1 MGDAH
6 SIPPKEGAFFQPGAP
21 GAPVPPPPGRQLV
34 HAGVV
39 ADARQR
45 HAPGAVLLEGGAVL
59 AVGAPET
66 IGVPGDAATRISRPH
81 ALVCPPLVNAH
92 VHLDL
97 SDLPA
102 PEQPMPFPEW
112 LARVQAHRAAQ
123 AQPGAVE
130 EAVRQGVGASREGGC
145 PFVGDIC
152 GSERALIA
160 TRRSP
165 IRGVAYLELIG
176 HDVRAD
182 EALAK
187 IESLGPPAPEGAP
200 LEVGLSPHAPY
211 STGPRLYEAAAASGR
226 RLSTHL
232 AESIDELTWCS
243 AGTGPIAELLE
254 RVGYAAGSVD
264 CPRSHPVDAVLP
276 RLPGARAVVVHLNY
290 IDQPEHLDRLAES
303 GVTVAFC
310 PRASQA
316 LGHPEAGHP
325 PHAWRAMLRHGLPVA
340 LGTDG
345 RPCLPGPG
353 LRGRRLSVLDDAL
366 ALIEGS
372 GATVDEWLPMATVH
386 GARALGLPEEAV
398 LLSPGR
404 KHGLLSIPLEDPE
417 EVVPA
422 AGATLEWLFL
432 DDAAPASGG

>member
-21 GAPVPPPPGRQLV
+21 GAPVVPNPGRQLV

-45 HAPGAVLLEGGAVL
+45 HSPGAVLLDGGSVV
-59 AVGAPET
+59 AVGSPEA
-66 IGVPGDAATRISRPH
+66 IGVPGDAATPLSRPN

-97 SDLPA
+97 SDLAA
-102 PEQPMPFPEW
+102 PEEPMPFPQW
-112 LARVQAHRAAQ
+112 LARVQAHRSAQ
-123 AQPGAVE
+123 TEPGAVE
-130 EAVRQGVGASREGGC
+130 RAVRQGVGASRAGGC
-145 PFVGDIC
+145 PFVGDVC
-152 GSERALIA
+152 GSLRALA
-160 TRRSP
+160 AVEGSP
-165 IRGVAYLELIG
+165 IRGVAYLEVIG
-176 HDVRAD
+176 HDARSA

-187 IESLGPPAPEGAP
+187 IESLGSPDAGRGS

-211 STGPRLYEAAAASGR
+211 STGPVLYEAAAASGR

-232 AESIDELTWCS
+232 AESIDELTWCRS
-243 AGTGPIAELLE
+243 GTGPIADLLE
-254 RVGYAAGSVD
+254 RVGYDPETVG

-276 RLPGARAVVVHLNY
+276 RLPGSRAVVVHLNY
-290 IDQPEHLDRLAES
+290 IEQPAHLDRLAES

-316 LGHPEAGHP
+316 LGHPEVGHP

-353 LRGRRLSVLDDAL
+353 LRGQRLSVLDDAL
-366 ALIEGS
+366 ELIEGS
-372 GATVDEWLPMATVH
+372 GATIDEWLPMATVH
-386 GARALGLPEEAV
+386 GARALGLAAESV
-398 LLSPGR
+398 LLSPGP
-404 KHGLLSIPLEDPE
+404 KHGLLAIPLADRKQ
-417 EVVPA
+417 VIPA
-422 AGATLEWLFL
+422 AGKPLEWVFL
-432 DDAAPASGG
+432 DDGAPAAGG